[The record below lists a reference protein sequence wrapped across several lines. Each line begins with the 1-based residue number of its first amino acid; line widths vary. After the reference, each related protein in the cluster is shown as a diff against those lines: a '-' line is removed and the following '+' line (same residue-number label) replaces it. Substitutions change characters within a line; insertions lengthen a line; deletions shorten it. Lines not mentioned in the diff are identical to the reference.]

1 MQKEIVKKRTETVC
15 STFKST
21 WQIISRM
28 YNAEA
33 NKYGGSISSAY
44 FLLNIDSNNGSY
56 LSDISLSLGMEITS
70 LSRMVKNL
78 EEDKV
83 IQRKNDKKDK
93 RKTKILLTSKG
104 KKHKEL
110 AKTVVK
116 DFNKDLEEKMGEE
129 KIATFFSIAAEI
141 KNITEE
147 YSKKINLNKI

>member
-1 MQKEIVKKRTETVC
+1 MQETIVKKRTETVC

-33 NKYGGSISSAY
+33 TKYGGSISTAY

-56 LSDISLSLGMEITS
+56 LSDISNSLNMEITS
-70 LSRMVKNL
+70 LSRMVKSL

-83 IQRKNDKKDK
+83 ILRKNDKDDK

-110 AKTVVK
+110 AKNVVR
-116 DFNKDLEEKMGEE
+116 DFNKNLEEKLGHE
-129 KIATFFSIAAEI
+129 KIATFFSLTSEI
-141 KNITEE
+141 KNITED
-147 YSKKINLNKI
+147 YTKKINLNKI

>member
-1 MQKEIVKKRTETVC
+1 MLKEIVKKRTETVC

-28 YNAEA
+28 YNIEA
-33 NKYGGSISSAY
+33 AKYGGSISSAY

-56 LSDISLSLGMEITS
+56 LSDISQSLGMEITS

-110 AKTVVK
+110 AKMVVK
-116 DFNKDLEEKMGEE
+116 DFNKNLEENMSEE
-129 KIATFFSIAAEI
+129 KIAVFFSLASEI